1 MLSYK
6 SSAFTV
12 FSLYTVE
19 ICMCMQYTHIKK
31 RRDLKTKKSKNGR
44 KRLLSGDG
52 VSSRIRPASPLLS
65 SLHSIPLSLPP
76 SIYLLSPVDP
86 RQKKKKK
93 KKRKKKKLGGRCCR
107 ANLALKCLPRLPRLT
122 RNTVKPHQIS
132 LFAPGASWAPQL
144 CPPPLYLWC

>member
-1 MLSYK
+1 MHTFTQKNEVK
-6 SSAFTV
+6 SVVKGF
-12 FSLYTVE
+12 
-19 ICMCMQYTHIKK
+19 
-31 RRDLKTKKSKNGR
+31 KNGKTGVKPPWSR
-44 KRLLSGDG
+44 GTTPPLAFQWRWRERQNKASLSPPTPLP
-52 VSSRIRPASPLLS
+52 SSPFP
-65 SLHSIPLSLPP
+65 SLHPSLSLPP

-86 RQKKKKK
+86 RRKKKK
-93 KKRKKKKLGGRCCR
+93 KKRKKLGGRCCR